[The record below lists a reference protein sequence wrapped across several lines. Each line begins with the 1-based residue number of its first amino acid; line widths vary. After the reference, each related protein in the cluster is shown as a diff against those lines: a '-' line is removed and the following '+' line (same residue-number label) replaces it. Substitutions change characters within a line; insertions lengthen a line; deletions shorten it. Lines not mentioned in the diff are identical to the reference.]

1 MPPGATF
8 TDGYGNTW
16 TAPGGSAN
24 GAPFSSYFFPL
35 PYTVA
40 PPPMLDGWGGTYGL
54 YLGQPGWIITFY
66 CA

>member
-16 TAPGGSAN
+16 TAPGGSID
-24 GAPFSSYFFPL
+24 GAVLTSYFFQGSYL
-35 PYTVA
+35 VA
-40 PPPMLDGWGGTYGL
+40 PPPMLDGWGGVYGI
-54 YLGQPGWIITFY
+54 YNGEQGWIETFY